1 MLFCQLADQFTD
13 FNDLLRIQ
21 SDRRFIQNDDLR
33 ESKDCLRKSDSLLI
47 TFGQVLDQ
55 PVLYIHDLHHQH
67 DLLNLLLP
75 FLFWDLLQFRY
86 EPQVFIHLHIRV
98 KRWHLRQITDTFFCC
113 LRFLQYIV
121 PVDQH
126 FTFCGAKVAGHN
138 IHRCGL
144 SGTVRSQKSIDLPG
158 IYSKIQMIY
167 SQM

>member
-13 FNDLLRIQ
+13 FNDLLRSSPTVGSSRMMI
-21 SDRRFIQNDDLR
+21 SGNPR
-33 ESKDCLRKSDSLLI
+33 DCLRKSDSLLI

-75 FLFWDLLQFRY
+75 FRFWDLLQFRY
-86 EPQVFIHLHIRV
+86 ELQVFHSPSYPCKAVASQADNQYI
-98 KRWHLRQITDTFFCC
+98 FCR

-126 FTFCGAKVAGHN
+126 FTFCGAKIACHN